1 MSNNKLHIEAIVS
14 DGRFYDQYDVCLVHD
29 GSLDSLID
37 ALSKVKESMDLK
49 GETLVSFEV
58 DELLDDNI
66 ITKNILVKNCRFYK
80 DCNVCSIY
88 GSNPDCNGNKA
99 DCAMLP

>member
-37 ALSKVKESMDLK
+37 ALSKVKESMDMK
-49 GETLVSFEV
+49 GETLVGIEV
-58 DELLDDNI
+58 EELACEDGSTI
-66 ITKNILVKNCRFYK
+66 PGK
-80 DCNVCSIY
+80 CSYYRIENTCTIY
-88 GSNPDCNGNKA
+88 GPCCDCNGFES
-99 DCAMLP
+99 DCPMLP